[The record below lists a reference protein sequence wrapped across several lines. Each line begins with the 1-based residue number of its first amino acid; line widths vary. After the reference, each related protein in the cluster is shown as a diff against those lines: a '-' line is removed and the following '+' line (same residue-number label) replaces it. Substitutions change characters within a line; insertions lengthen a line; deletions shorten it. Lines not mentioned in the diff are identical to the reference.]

1 MDKVIEGAGE
11 IFHLAV
17 EYDINPLVLFNREGK
32 IVYYNREAEILLSY
46 LEVGELFDFALQ
58 KSPLPPQK
66 INLHFEPLKFGELE
80 FAGYWVALH
89 QNDYLLLRFFINTS
103 HSHRE
108 LEGLELVDLT
118 LFLEWFIDY
127 ILLTVGDVCFV
138 TYFDPSIP
146 PFYFNKRELFRLL
159 KKGIEGKN
167 RVEITTKI
175 LIGEYIL
182 IGKNRFPAVEIGVKV
197 DSPIPLNSN
206 SFDLVVGEDGY
217 KIRLPLIKERN
228 ENSNFG

>member
-1 MDKVIEGAGE
+1 
-11 IFHLAV
+11 
-17 EYDINPLVLFNREGK
+17 
-32 IVYYNREAEILLSY
+32 
-46 LEVGELFDFALQ
+46 
-58 KSPLPPQK
+58 
-66 INLHFEPLKFGELE
+66 
-80 FAGYWVALH
+80 
-89 QNDYLLLRFFINTS
+89 
-103 HSHRE
+103 